1 MNSQDNQDN
10 ELRRRERELQEREH
24 QIRLREIEAEIN
36 QPPLHQTQK
45 HQPPEKSVKQWY
57 GKLLGVGK
65 FLAVVVAVVVAFK
78 VAVSLAYVVIVG
90 AVAWVAYKIFLESD
104 RSKR

>member
-10 ELRRRERELQEREH
+10 ELRRRERELKEREH

-45 HQPPEKSVKQWY
+45 HQSPESSVKQWY

-78 VAVSLAYVVIVG
+78 VAASLAYVVIVG
-90 AVAWVAYKIFLESD
+90 AVAWVAYKIFLERD
-104 RSKR
+104 RAKR

>member
-10 ELRRRERELQEREH
+10 ELRRRERELKEREH

-36 QPPLHQTQK
+36 QPPLHKTQK
-45 HQPPEKSVKQWY
+45 HQPPESSVKRWY
-57 GKLLGVGK
+57 GKLLSVGK

-90 AVAWVAYKIFLESD
+90 AVAWVAYKIFLEKD
-104 RSKR
+104 RAKR